1 MKHFCSCHFEI
12 WKTNVWKMNWTE
24 TTCSL
29 SPVNNHLA
37 YHGKPDNVI
46 WLHVTGRNS
55 PTEKDQLEWDQWQ
68 GNQEFVP
75 AAQCLKLPLCLHFKN
90 AGVSPESWRQAL
102 QERSVFTFVA
112 TGGAYLLSQLHCST
126 VRRLHTFFQTSHTD
140 FQSQWRI
147 GSIQELG
154 LISDLEKKG
163 EEKRKQ
169 FSLLQGINESSNIC
183 IVHSRLK

>member
-1 MKHFCSCHFEI
+1 M
-12 WKTNVWKMNWTE
+12 
-24 TTCSL
+24 
-29 SPVNNHLA
+29 
-37 YHGKPDNVI
+37 
-46 WLHVTGRNS
+46 
-55 PTEKDQLEWDQWQ
+55 
-68 GNQEFVP
+68 
-75 AAQCLKLPLCLHFKN
+75 
-90 AGVSPESWRQAL
+90 
-102 QERSVFTFVA
+102 FTFVA

-169 FSLLQGINESSNIC
+169 FSLLQGINEFKHLHCSQPLEIEAEKKRPFSVC
-183 IVHSRLK
+183 PPLGYRRLAFNR